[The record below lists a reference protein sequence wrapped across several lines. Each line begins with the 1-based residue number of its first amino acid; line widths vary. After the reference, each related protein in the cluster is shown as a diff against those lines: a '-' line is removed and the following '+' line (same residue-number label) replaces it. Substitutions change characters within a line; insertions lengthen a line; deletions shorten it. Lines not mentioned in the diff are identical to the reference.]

1 VGGLILLAHACRGQL
16 PRSHT
21 DLTGFDYDKFVES
34 TGLSHNLRL
43 KSAYGNEMPYSN
55 YTANFVGEA

>member
-1 VGGLILLAHACRGQL
+1 
-16 PRSHT
+16 
-21 DLTGFDYDKFVES
+21 LTGFDYDKFVES